1 MHGPKKI
8 KKLVEKHGGKSLLT
22 KNSHQTGTDRI
33 AEISRK
39 LNYDIAIDIQ
49 GDFPFVDPKNIK
61 KLIEFHISN
70 NFEVVVPFSP
80 ISEKEALEKR
90 L

>member
-1 MHGPKKI
+1 MCKELSEVIVCTDSKKI

-39 LNYDIAIDIQ
+39 
-49 GDFPFVDPKNIK
+49 IK
-61 KLIEFHISN
+61 L
-70 NFEVVVPFSP
+70 
-80 ISEKEALEKR
+80 
-90 L
+90 